1 MYTLYP
7 YILSSSPP
15 LSLPRAA
22 ILRAMTLVE
31 ITYELQSPLTEDQL
45 RHLGQFANTYGLRS
59 FRVDAA
65 ANRLSF
71 EYDASRLRETQ
82 VAHVL
87 GQARIA
93 VKGKVN

>member
-1 MYTLYP
+1 V
-7 YILSSSPP
+7 LSSVPGP
-15 LSLPRAA
+15 AQRQLAA
-22 ILRAMTLVE
+22 GCYNASMTLVD

-59 FRVDAA
+59 FRMDESKKQ
-65 ANRLSF
+65 LSF

-87 GQARIA
+87 GQAKIA
-93 VKGKVN
+93 VARKVN